1 MNMLVYTIYKFKVT
15 EFEKRKT
22 WCITCPFSCR
32 SKKKINNLNFNY
44 LQIYFTKS
52 IWIYEFICTKIVNTI
67 QSSSIQMK
75 DPWNIIILRMCFK
88 ITKIYQI
95 FSRLTFT
102 KVYSHSII
110 NFLPNR
116 FNSSCILCNTKYA
129 WFKICRNTKKFRY
142 IRYAKCLKENFCYN

>member
-1 MNMLVYTIYKFKVT
+1 MLVYTICKFKAT

-32 SKKKINNLNFNY
+32 LKKKLTILTLTIYKFILQNQSEFTNL
-44 LQIYFTKS
+44 S
-52 IWIYEFICTKIVNTI
+52 VPKIMNTI

-75 DPWNIIILRMCFK
+75 DPRNIIVLRMCLK

-95 FSRLTFT
+95 FSRFTFT
-102 KVYSHSII
+102 KVNSHSII

-116 FNSSCILCNTKYA
+116 FNSFYILCNTKYA
-129 WFKICRNTKKFRY
+129 WFKISRNTKKFRY
-142 IRYAKCLKENFCYN
+142 IRYAKYLKENFHYN